1 MKPLRL
7 RENGQPAARSATF
20 TRVRIPKAAEVIADT
35 LRTRIARG
43 ELRADDVLPGEAD
56 LMRQF
61 GVSRP
66 TLREALRILEAQAL
80 ITIARGARGGARVQV
95 PNRRLAARHV
105 ALLLQVQG
113 ATLADVYEA
122 RLLIEP
128 SAARL
133 AAERAAKPAAKALR
147 AIIAEEEQALGDADA
162 FSHAAIRF
170 QERLVEVSGNRT
182 LGLLT
187 DMLRDLVEM
196 QRRAGVAR
204 NNTYPDRQGVRRK
217 VVDAHRRLTD
227 LIEGGKGHQAETQW
241 RDFLSEVA
249 AIVLGPR
256 AARTVVAHSHSE
268 TD

>member
-1 MKPLRL
+1 MKRTAVAA
-7 RENGQPAARSATF
+7 PAHVVTF
-20 TRVRIPKAAEVIADT
+20 ARVRVPKAAEVIADT
-35 LRTRIARG
+35 LRGQIARG
-43 ELRADDVLPGEAD
+43 ELRAGDALPGEAD
-56 LMRQF
+56 LIKQF

-80 ITIARGARGGARVQV
+80 IVVARGARGGARVQL
-95 PNRRLAARHV
+95 PNSRQAARHV

-122 RLLIEP
+122 RMLIEP

-133 AAERAAKPAAKALR
+133 AAERASQSAAHALQEIIRDEER
-147 AIIAEEEQALGDADA
+147 AIDDAEA
-162 FSHAAIRF
+162 FSRAAIRF

-187 DMLRDLVEM
+187 HMLHDLVEM

-204 NNTYPDRQGVRRK
+204 NDTYPNRLSVRRQ
-217 VVDAHRRLTD
+217 VIDAHRRLTD
-227 LIEGGKGHQAETQW
+227 LIAAGNGTEAESQW
-241 RDFLSEVA
+241 RSFLSEVA

-256 AARTVVAHSHSE
+256 AARTVVAHAH
-268 TD
+268 

>member
-1 MKPLRL
+1 V
-7 RENGQPAARSATF
+7 ATF
-20 TRVRIPKAAEVIADT
+20 ARVRVPKAAEVIADT

-43 ELRADDVLPGEAD
+43 ELQAGDALPGEAD
-56 LMRQF
+56 LMQQF

-80 ITIARGARGGARVQV
+80 IRVARGARGGARVQV
-95 PNRRLAARHV
+95 PSSRLAARHV

-122 RLLIEP
+122 RMLIEP

-133 AAERAAKPAAKALR
+133 AAERTSKRAAQALR
-147 AIIAEEEQALGDADA
+147 QIIREEVAALDDAEA
-162 FSHAAIRF
+162 FSRVAIRF

-187 DMLRDLVEM
+187 HMLRDLVEM

-204 NNTYPDRQGVRRK
+204 NTADPNRQRARRRI
-217 VVDAHRRLTD
+217 VDAHRRLTE
-227 LIEGGKGHQAETQW
+227 LIAAGDGTRAEAHW
-241 RDFLSEVA
+241 RRFLSEVA

-256 AARTVVAHSHSE
+256 GARTLVAHTH
-268 TD
+268 

>member
-1 MKPLRL
+1 VTR
-7 RENGQPAARSATF
+7 NGARPVTRIAAFS
-20 TRVRIPKAAEVIADT
+20 RVRVPKAAEVIADT

-43 ELRADDVLPGEAD
+43 ELRAGDALPGEAD
-56 LMRQF
+56 LIKQF

-80 ITIARGARGGARVQV
+80 INVARGARGGARIEI
-95 PNRRLAARHV
+95 PSSRLAARHV

-133 AAERAAKPAAKALR
+133 AAERAPTPAAKALR
-147 AIIAEEEQALGDADA
+147 EIIRAEEEALGDAEA
-162 FSHAAIRF
+162 FSRAAIRF

-187 DMLRDLVEM
+187 HMLRDVVEM

-204 NNTYPDRQGVRRK
+204 NDTYPDRLSVRRK
-217 VVDAHRRLTD
+217 VVDAHRRVAA
-227 LIEGGKGHQAETQW
+227 LIGAGNGVKAEAQW
-241 RDFLSEVA
+241 RQFLSDVA

-256 AARTVVAHSHSE
+256 AARTVVAHAH
-268 TD
+268 

>member
-1 MKPLRL
+1 MRMGN
-7 RENGQPAARSATF
+7 NGARPATPIAEFA
-20 TRVRIPKAAEVIADT
+20 RVRVPKAEVIADT
-35 LRTRIARG
+35 LRARIARG
-43 ELRADDVLPGEAD
+43 ELHAGDILPGEAD

-80 ITIARGARGGARVQV
+80 IIIARGARGGARIQL
-95 PNRRLAARHV
+95 PSSRLAARHV
-105 ALLLQVQG
+105 ALLLQMQG

-122 RLLIEP
+122 RMLIEP

-133 AAERAAKPAAKALR
+133 AAERAPKRAAKQLQG
-147 AIIAEEEQALGDADA
+147 IIRDEEDALGDAEA
-162 FSHAAIRF
+162 FSRAAIRF

-187 DMLRDLVEM
+187 HMLHDLVEM

-204 NNTYPDRQGVRRK
+204 NDTYPDRQSVRRT
-217 VVDAHRRLTD
+217 VIDAHRRLAQ
-227 LIEGGKGHQAETQW
+227 LIGTGDGAKAEAQW
-241 RDFLSEVA
+241 RRFLSEVA

-256 AARTVVAHSHSE
+256 AARTVIAHAH
-268 TD
+268 

>member
-1 MKPLRL
+1 MATA
-7 RENGQPAARSATF
+7 AARPATRVAAF
-20 TRVRIPKAAEVIADT
+20 ARVRIPKAAEMIADT
-35 LRTRIARG
+35 LRTRIAQG
-43 ELRADDVLPGEAD
+43 ELRAGDVLPGEAD
-56 LMRQF
+56 LIKQF

-80 ITIARGARGGARVQV
+80 IVVARGARGGARIQL
-95 PNRRLAARHV
+95 PSSRLAARHV

-133 AAERAAKPAAKALR
+133 AAERAAKPAAKALLE
-147 AIIAEEEQALGDADA
+147 IIREEEDALDDADA
-162 FSHAAIRF
+162 FSRAAIRF

-187 DMLRDLVEM
+187 LMLRDLVEM

-204 NNTYPDRQGVRRK
+204 NDAYPDRESARRK
-217 VVDAHRRLTD
+217 VVDAHRQVTAC
-227 LIEGGKGHQAETQW
+227 IGAGNGKKAEAQW
-241 RDFLSEVA
+241 KQFLSDVA

-256 AARTVVAHSHSE
+256 AARTVVA
-268 TD
+268 